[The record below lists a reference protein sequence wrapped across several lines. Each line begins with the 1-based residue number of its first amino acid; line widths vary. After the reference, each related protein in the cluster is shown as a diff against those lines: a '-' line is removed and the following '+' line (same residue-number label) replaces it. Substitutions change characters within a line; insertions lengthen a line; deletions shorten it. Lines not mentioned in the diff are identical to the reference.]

1 MISRDIITLLDE
13 EVARNNTRE
22 FIVDDPVQFPRR
34 YDDVRDIEIVS
45 LLVAAISW
53 GRRPMI
59 LRDADRMLALMD
71 HQPYRYMMEEG
82 YEDLPSRHNIH
93 RTFFASDLQW
103 YLRGLRE
110 IYRRYG
116 TLDDFALAHGV
127 GEDPMPAWRLVE
139 EMQRVVSGVNGGT
152 NSPQC
157 LPTNLRTT
165 ALKRV
170 NMALRWMVRDD
181 GVVDMGIWRS
191 IDKSRLYIPLDVHVG
206 NTARNLGLIE
216 RKANDRK
223 SVELLTAAMREL
235 RPDDPAVYDFALFGI
250 GVTGKEL
257 GIKN

>member
-170 NMALRWMVRDD
+170 NMAQHLQETTLYPIGCACGQYRPQLGTHRAQGQRPQECRTSDRGD
-181 GVVDMGIWRS
+181 ERITSRRS
-191 IDKSRLYIPLDVHVG
+191 GSL
-206 NTARNLGLIE
+206 
-216 RKANDRK
+216 
-223 SVELLTAAMREL
+223 
-235 RPDDPAVYDFALFGI
+235 
-250 GVTGKEL
+250 
-257 GIKN
+257 

>member
-22 FIVDDPVQFPRR
+22 FIADDPVQFPRR

-139 EMQRVVSGVNGGT
+139 EMQRVVSGVNGHI
-152 NSPQC
+152 PHDAAYHHLC
-157 LPTNLRTT
+157 LSACPEVSVVAYKPLFGECYSAS
-165 ALKRV
+165 ALGFYVACR
-170 NMALRWMVRDD
+170 LLQQD
-181 GVVDMGIWRS
+181 VVPPHLFAS
-191 IDKSRLYIPLDVHVG
+191 AVPS
-206 NTARNLGLIE
+206 
-216 RKANDRK
+216 
-223 SVELLTAAMREL
+223 SSL
-235 RPDDPAVYDFALFGI
+235 RPTHILYLNHSQNSDYAFAL
-250 GVTGKEL
+250 L
-257 GIKN
+257 QRL